1 MGGGAWHLLK
11 AGGATL
17 VVLLLCSVA
26 VVAVTM
32 ERMVV
37 LRRARRKAR
46 SLAEAS
52 NPLHDRES
60 FEAELSRIEAELEKG
75 LPTLATIGS
84 VAPFIGLFG
93 TVIGIM
99 RAFYAMSI
107 HKAAGIAV
115 VGRGIAEAL
124 VCTAAGLGVA
134 IVAVVAYNAFRT
146 AIRRILTEIEVEF
159 ARRRKR

>member
-1 MGGGAWHLLK
+1 MDGGVWHLLK

-17 VVLLLCSVA
+17 AVLILCSIIVVA
-26 VVAVTM
+26 VVI
-32 ERMVV
+32 ERLIV
-37 LRRARRKAR
+37 LRRARR
-46 SLAEAS
+46 EALKLLEGA
-52 NPLHDRES
+52 NPDREAFEATLS
-60 FEAELSRIEAELEKG
+60 KLEAELDKG

-99 RAFYAMSI
+99 RAFYAMSV
-107 HKAAGIAV
+107 HRAAGIAV

-134 IVAVVAYNAFRT
+134 IVSVVAYNAFRT
-146 AIRRILTEIEVEF
+146 AIRRLLSEVEAEF
-159 ARRRKR
+159 VRRRKG

>member
-1 MGGGAWHLLK
+1 MEEGIWRLLK

-17 VVLLLCSVA
+17 VVLILCSIVVVA
-26 VVAVTM
+26 VVL
-32 ERMVV
+32 ERLFA
-37 LRRARRKAR
+37 LRRARR
-46 SLAEAS
+46 EAPKLVDVA
-52 NPLHDRES
+52 NPDREA
-60 FEAELSRIEAELEKG
+60 FEAALSELEGELERG

-93 TVIGIM
+93 TVVGIM
-99 RAFYAMSI
+99 RAFYAMSV
-107 HKAAGIAV
+107 HRAAGIAV

-146 AIRRILTEIEVEF
+146 VIRRLLSQIEAEF
-159 ARRRKR
+159 VRRRRG